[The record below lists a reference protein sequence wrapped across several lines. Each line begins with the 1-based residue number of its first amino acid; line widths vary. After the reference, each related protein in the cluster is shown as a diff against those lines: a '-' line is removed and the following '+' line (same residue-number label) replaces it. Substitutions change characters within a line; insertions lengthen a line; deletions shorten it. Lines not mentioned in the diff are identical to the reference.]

1 MWYTKLEKRGYAMA
15 ASNDLAALA
24 DRAKQAEDRV
34 AAAKKQARS
43 DLEKQTAKAR
53 DGAQRKAE
61 QLKAQT
67 ATAAANA
74 SQWWNDV
81 QSTWSEHVAHVREDI
96 DNRKAERDAK
106 KAQRHADAA
115 EDDAVAAVAFAE
127 AALEEA
133 EYAVLTA
140 ALARLDAD
148 ALSK

>member
-1 MWYTKLEKRGYAMA
+1 MWYTTSKYGGYVMA
-15 ASNDLAALA
+15 ASDDLAALA
-24 DRAKQAEDRV
+24 DRAKRAEDRV

-74 SQWWNDV
+74 SQWWSDV
-81 QSTWSEHVAHVREDI
+81 QITWSEHVAHVREDM
-96 DNRKAERDAK
+96 DSKKAERDAK

-115 EDDAVAAVAFAE
+115 EDDAVAAVAFAD